1 LRERDPENRL
11 IARGPR
17 VRLSAEMIRD
27 QALLISGLLSA
38 KMGGPSVKTYQP
50 EGLWEQLSAFPGR
63 RSVYSYWKRTVPP
76 PSLTIFDA
84 PTREACV
91 VRRQMSS
98 TPLQALSLL
107 NDEMYIETA
116 RKFAE
121 RIIKEGGGVPSQRL
135 AWALRVATSRPAAA
149 TEVQILEQ
157 GLIRRL
163 TQYRADAASAEKLLA
178 AGESPRDRS
187 IDPAELAA
195 YTTAASVI
203 LNLDEVI
210 TRQ

>member
-1 LRERDPENRL
+1 
-11 IARGPR
+11 
-17 VRLSAEMIRD
+17 M
-27 QALLISGLLSA
+27 
-38 KMGGPSVKTYQP
+38 
-50 EGLWEQLSAFPGR
+50 
-63 RSVYSYWKRTVPP
+63 PP

-98 TPLQALSLL
+98 TPLQALALL
-107 NDEMYIETA
+107 NDEMYIEAA

-121 RIIKEGGGVPSQRL
+121 RIIKEGGAVPSQRL
-135 AWALRVATSRPAAA
+135 GWALRVATSRPAVT

-157 GLIRRL
+157 GLSRRL
-163 TQYRADAASAEKLLA
+163 AQYRADGASAEKLLA
-178 AGESPRDRS
+178 AGESPRDQS